1 MSFYLVIL
9 DDSERTTHG
18 MWVVADHGAAWTKL
32 NELLPLDPGF
42 KIHFAGPYNFGE
54 DILDD
59 RIYYTV
65 TFEQAENT

>member
-18 MWVVADHGAAWTKL
+18 MWMVADHGAAWTKL

-42 KIHFAGPYNFGE
+42 KAHLAGPYNLGE
-54 DILDD
+54 DMLDD

-65 TFEQAENT
+65 TVANNE